1 VKKYKEKVDI
11 LNSTLE
17 SLEKDGI
24 SPTFE
29 STYRLVWDAK
39 KCGEKIVLSNN
50 NFTATFKNHGSVL
63 GKFPLQHDQSFSVVA
78 SLGDYA
84 FATIGVAKKDAQLN
98 TQTGVGDNNVFAFQV
113 SHNTV
118 RSPCPLP
125 SNGLQ
130 ACTLKKGK
138 FTLKVHLNRK
148 DHVATLYV
156 DGKLIGHFTKIPE
169 DDELFPIIGNYCIS
183 GKGND
188 EVTALN

>member
-1 VKKYKEKVDI
+1 VKKYKEKVEI
-11 LNSTLE
+11 LNGTLE
-17 SLEKDGI
+17 SLEKDGL

-29 STYRLVWDAK
+29 STYKLMWDAK
-39 KCGEKIVLSNN
+39 KCGEKIALSNN
-50 NFTATFKNHGSVL
+50 QFTATFKNHGSVM

-78 SLGDYA
+78 TLGDYA

-118 RSPCPLP
+118 RSPSPLP
-125 SNGLQ
+125 GSGLQ
-130 ACTLKKGK
+130 SCTLKKGK
-138 FTLKVHLNRK
+138 FTLKVHVNRK

-156 DGKLIGHFTKIPE
+156 DGKLVGHFSKIPE
-169 DDELFPIIGNYCIS
+169 DEELFPIVGNYCIS
-183 GKGND
+183 GKGID